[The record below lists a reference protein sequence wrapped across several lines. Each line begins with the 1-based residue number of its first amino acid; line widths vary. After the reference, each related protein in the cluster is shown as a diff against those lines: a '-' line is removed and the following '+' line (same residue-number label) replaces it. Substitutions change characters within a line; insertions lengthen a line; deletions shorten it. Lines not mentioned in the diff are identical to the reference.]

1 MKFLHTLFCLVF
13 LLPICLF
20 SQIRECNGMEPQ
32 QALTDVATPY
42 ASDSEDFMME
52 LAGETTVF
60 QMLDFFN
67 PDASYFASSLKNVE
81 PDKITYSWLSEIG
94 HLSINQ
100 TAAGLFS
107 TPIDRS
113 FNHGKVWQLFVNVI
127 PKVESENSY
136 SGVYFKSHISGENF
150 DRYIILL
157 GNKKSSTFWFGEYNT
172 STKMYT
178 SYIDVENSDC
188 NYVTHP
194 SVKLYG
200 SVDYSVYRNNDY
212 LFLRL
217 NSSFLFNFYI
227 NSNLTAFDYI
237 VETGVITFNAQE
249 TEVSHVQ
256 WNNFSSMSGVSLEQ
270 YEQNQSTNN
279 NIGVQP
285 VDDGEYSGD
294 LPVFYGTYLIYYGEG
309 NFVHVTHA
317 YEVYA
322 NTYPSESELTKLK
335 NDKIYYDAPDT
346 ESYIG
351 SDFIPDYTCD
361 EALEMLK
368 DMYIESGLE
377 NYSTDYCLDDYE
389 IDN

>member
-1 MKFLHTLFCLVF
+1 
-13 LLPICLF
+13 
-20 SQIRECNGMEPQ
+20 MEPQ

-285 VDDGEYSGD
+285 VDDGEYSED